1 MYQERVT
8 QFWDICS
15 INTESRVCRIWDITN
30 ADNHF
35 ATP

>member
-15 INTESRVCRIWDITN
+15 IKYVELRDKPN